1 MAFSPNIQGALW
13 MSASMAGF
21 GINDALMKSVSG
33 QVPLFQA
40 MMLRG
45 AAASVLILLIC
56 WRAGVFRY
64 RPAGSDRW
72 WITLRVMGEMGA
84 TCLFLTALFNM
95 PIANATAI
103 IGVTSLALTLTA
115 AVLLK
120 EPVGWRRYSAI
131 AVGFFGVLLIVKPGT
146 EGFNLFSLAAMGA
159 VCFVVVRDLGTRQ
172 FSAAVP
178 GVFVTAITAVMIT
191 GMGSLVTVLSTWHP
205 VAPDLMLRMIGSAG
219 FLLVGYYAGLQ
230 AMRVGEVGFV
240 SPFRYLNLLW
250 ALVLGYVMFSE
261 LPDGVAFVG
270 AGLIVATGLYTLHRE
285 RLRARDARE
294 V

>member
-1 MAFSPNIQGALW
+1 MALSPNVQGALW

-40 MMLRG
+40 IMLRG
-45 AAASVLILLIC
+45 LVASAVILVIC
-56 WRAGVFRY
+56 WRAGVLRY
-64 RPAGSDRW
+64 RPEGRDRR
-72 WITLRVMGEMGA
+72 WIALRVAGEMGA

-95 PIANATAI
+95 PLANATAI
-103 IGVTSLALTLTA
+103 IGVTSLAVTLAA

-131 AVGFFGVLLIVKPGT
+131 ALGFFGVLLIVKPGT
-146 EGFNLFSLAAMGA
+146 EGFNLYSLAAMGA
-159 VCFVVVRDLGTRQ
+159 VCFVVLRDLGTRQ

-178 GVFVTAITAVMIT
+178 GVFVTAITAMMIT
-191 GMGSLVTVLSTWHP
+191 AMGAAVTLSSDWQSVHP
-205 VAPDLMLRMIGSAG
+205 GPLGRMIASAG

-250 ALVLGYVMFSE
+250 ALVLGYLMFAE
-261 LPDGVAFVG
+261 LPDRIAFFG

-285 RLRARDARE
+285 RLRARS
-294 V
+294 

>member
-1 MAFSPNIQGALW
+1 MALTPNVQGALW

-21 GINDALMKSVSG
+21 GINDALIKSVSG
-33 QVPLFQA
+33 HVPLFQA

-45 AAASVLILLIC
+45 AVASVLILLIC
-56 WRAGVFRY
+56 WRVGVLRY
-64 RPAGSDRW
+64 RPQGSDQK
-72 WITLRVMGEMGA
+72 WITVRVAGEMGA
-84 TCLFLTALFNM
+84 TYLFLTALFNM

-103 IGVTSLALTLTA
+103 IGVTSLAVTLTA

-146 EGFNLFSLAAMGA
+146 EGFNLYSLAAMGA

-172 FSAAVP
+172 FSASVP

-191 GMGSLVTVLSTWHP
+191 CMGGLVTALSAWQP
-205 VAPDLMLRMIGSAG
+205 VAPEMMLRMTASAV

-250 ALVLGYVMFSE
+250 ALVLGYFMFAE
-261 LPDGVAFVG
+261 LPDGIALVG

-285 RLRARDARE
+285 RIRAKH
-294 V
+294 